1 MNFFMYFIVLLSF
14 IILLRLITCFA
25 YYFFLSFIFFFFF
38 VIYLFYS
45 LVLFLLHILIT
56 ANDNLLSVLKSRNL
70 IMTVHTNISGV
81 VSQFKTKLVK
91 VLKR

>member
-1 MNFFMYFIVLLSF
+1 MYFIVLLSF

-25 YYFFLSFIFFFFF
+25 YYFFLSFFLSFFFFLSYIF
-38 VIYLFYS
+38 FYS

>member
-1 MNFFMYFIVLLSF
+1 MYFIVFLSF

-25 YYFFLSFIFFFFF
+25 YYFFLSFIFFF

-45 LVLFLLHILIT
+45 LVLFLLHILIHVA

>member
-25 YYFFLSFIFFFFF
+25 YYFFLSFIFFFF